1 MTSVRRLATTTGVA
15 LVLTLTAAATSA
27 TAAAAPATRAT
38 TAEDCDR
45 AMAAAGQA
53 ARDYDQLKKELQDL
67 VTAGGHPDASQ
78 RQALADADVARSTAV
93 ARAERVCDSV

>member
-1 MTSVRRLATTTGVA
+1 V
-15 LVLTLTAAATSA
+15 VLTLTAAATSA
-27 TAAAAPATRAT
+27 TAATAAPATRAT

-53 ARDYDQLKKELQDL
+53 ARDHDQLKKELQDL